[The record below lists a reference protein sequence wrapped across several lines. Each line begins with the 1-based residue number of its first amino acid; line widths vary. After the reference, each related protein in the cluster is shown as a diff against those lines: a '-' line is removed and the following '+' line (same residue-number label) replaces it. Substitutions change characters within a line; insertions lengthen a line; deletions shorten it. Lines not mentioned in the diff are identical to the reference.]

1 MSDWIDC
8 MNALEPELLEVTIRS
23 EKPTIVNI
31 SVKCSSRSHL
41 NHTRGLSCHSC
52 I

>member
-23 EKPTIVNI
+23 GKPRPALV
-31 SVKCSSRSHL
+31 
-41 NHTRGLSCHSC
+41 
-52 I
+52 

>member
-23 EKPTIVNI
+23 EKLTFECKDLCKV
-31 SVKCSSRSHL
+31 
-41 NHTRGLSCHSC
+41 
-52 I
+52 